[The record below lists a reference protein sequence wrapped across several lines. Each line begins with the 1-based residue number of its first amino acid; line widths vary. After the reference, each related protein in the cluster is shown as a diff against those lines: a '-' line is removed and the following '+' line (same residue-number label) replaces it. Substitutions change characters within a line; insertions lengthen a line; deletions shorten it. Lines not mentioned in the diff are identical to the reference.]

1 MVVSVRNLK
10 DHLSEYLRRVQN
22 GESVTVTDHGRPIA
36 TLVSLDTRGDS
47 PIARLARLEA
57 SGEVSAPSTTTFG
70 KVRRSKIKG
79 RSASSSLLSDR
90 G

>member
-1 MVVSVRNLK
+1 MRVSVRSLK
-10 DHLSEYLRRVQN
+10 VRLREYLRRVQH
-22 GESVTVTDHGRPIA
+22 GECVTVTVHGRPIA
-36 TLVSLDTRGDS
+36 TLVPVDTRR
-47 PIARLARLEA
+47 AQLEA